1 VQELWNEAEERRLGV
16 VRAANRTTE
25 EIPGGKLGRPPTN
38 PEQEKQFLAGSRGKV
53 DLGARTQTE
62 TEQRARPNYKEQREA
77 GPRKPRVRSD
87 RCCREFE
94 SGKKQDRRTAAC
106 AKNDSEEKTGL
117 GADQATRT
125 NTNRRTSWARH
136 RCVLAT
142 RVENEERKTRRQTG
156 HTRLKRKRD
165 SSMNKKRSTEIR
177 ERAAKS
183 DLAPPNQTS
192 KNTQHTSCKP
202 DFSIKI

>member
-1 VQELWNEAEERRLGV
+1 VGNWGAPQQIQSRKSNFWPAAEEKSTWAHELKPRRSSALD
-16 VRAANRTTE
+16 RTTKSKE
-25 EIPGGKLGRPPTN
+25 KPGQENRERDPTGAAEKSRAGRN
-38 PEQEKQFLAGSRGKV
+38 KIGALRLAG
-53 DLGARTQTE
+53 
-62 TEQRARPNYKEQREA
+62 
-77 GPRKPRVRSD
+77 
-87 RCCREFE
+87 
-94 SGKKQDRRTAAC
+94 KKIRQ
-106 AKNDSEEKTGL
+106 EKTGH
-117 GADQATRT
+117 GTDQATRT